1 MQPATCLT
9 KFRTTAIS
17 NPSIINHPSSTE
29 SHMDIHQL
37 DDAVRRYFAAA
48 LARSTHK
55 TYAAAERRYL
65 NFCKDFNLI
74 PLPVSESTLCYF
86 VTCLGQQG
94 LAHSS
99 ISTYLS
105 GIRQV
110 QISHGFGDPHL
121 DQMSCLRQILKGV
134 RVEVGKEGRAPRSC
148 LPITP
153 AILRKLRAVWLHS
166 EPSFNSKMLWAASTV
181 TFFLF
186 LQIRRNS
193 YRDNL

>member
-1 MQPATCLT
+1 
-9 KFRTTAIS
+9 
-17 NPSIINHPSSTE
+17 
-29 SHMDIHQL
+29 MDIHQL
-37 DDAVRRYFAAA
+37 NDAVRRYFAAA

-55 TYAAAERRYL
+55 TYAAVEHCYL

-74 PLPVSESTLCYF
+74 SLPVSESTLCYY
-86 VTCLGQQG
+86 VACLGQQG

-121 DQMSCLRQILKGV
+121 DRMSRLRQVLKGV
-134 RVEVGKEGRAPRSC
+134 RVEAGKEGRAPRSR

-153 AILRKLRAVWLHS
+153 AILQKLRVVWLHS
-166 EPSFNSKMLWAASTV
+166 EPLFNSKMLWAASTV
-181 TFFLF
+181 TFFF
-186 LQIRRNS
+186 LQIERNNQGLKRGLVVS
-193 YRDNL
+193 KRLIEVYIWLVVKCVNMIRAS

>member
-1 MQPATCLT
+1 
-9 KFRTTAIS
+9 
-17 NPSIINHPSSTE
+17 
-29 SHMDIHQL
+29 MDIHQL

-86 VTCLGQQG
+86 VACLGQQG

-110 QISHGFGDPHL
+110 HISHGFGDPQPTKWSFL
-121 DQMSCLRQILKGV
+121 WQVLKGV
-134 RVEVGKEGRAPRSC
+134 RVEAGKKGRAPIFQ
-148 LPITP
+148 LPITT
-153 AILRKLRAVWLHS
+153 AILQ
-166 EPSFNSKMLWAASTV
+166 N
-181 TFFLF
+181 
-186 LQIRRNS
+186 
-193 YRDNL
+193 